1 MSNTTSNADE
11 AALQQ
16 EILIWYR
23 QQALEVPAEQLDQ
36 DILQLAQVHLAEM
49 HQGKI
54 APIETPTSTW
64 RRHPWALSSAASL
77 VLVVGLLMLNRS
89 LMEDSFAPSP
99 ITMSAPA
106 PQTMARMADA
116 QAIPSSNGPAEAI
129 VEHKKQTQKQQ
140 SKAALAVIEPQQNVM
155 SPAIV
160 ARSMEPRVLVSEN
173 HKTSLAESLQRL
185 QTLIDA
191 KDTAQAIVME
201 QQLVKNYPQL
211 IAEDVNP
218 AQLSQQQLALRLEFK
233 KLQQQLHPLA
243 K

>member
-1 MSNTTSNADE
+1 MSNTTSNTDD

-99 ITMSAPA
+99 IAMSAPA

-129 VEHKKQTQKQQ
+129 VEHQKQTQKQQ
-140 SKAALAVIEPQQNVM
+140 SKAAVAVIEPQQDAM

-160 ARSMEPRVLVSEN
+160 ARSMEPRVSVSEN
-173 HKTSLAESLQRL
+173 HKMSLAESLQRL

-201 QQLVKNYPQL
+201 QQLVKDYPQL
-211 IAEDVNP
+211 VAEDVNP
-218 AQLSQQQLALRLEFK
+218 AQLSQQQRVLRLEFK

>member
-1 MSNTTSNADE
+1 MSNTTSNTDE

-99 ITMSAPA
+99 IAMSAPA

-129 VEHKKQTQKQQ
+129 VEHQKQAQKQQ
-140 SKAALAVIEPQQNVM
+140 AKAALAVIEPQQNVM
-155 SPAIV
+155 NPAIV
-160 ARSMEPRVLVSEN
+160 ARSMEPRVSVSEN

-201 QQLVKNYPQL
+201 QQLVKDYPQL
-211 IAEDVNP
+211 VAEDVNP
-218 AQLSQQQLALRLEFK
+218 VQLSQQQLALRLEFK

>member
-1 MSNTTSNADE
+1 MSNTTSNTDD

-99 ITMSAPA
+99 IAMSAPA

-129 VEHKKQTQKQQ
+129 VEHQKQTQKQQ
-140 SKAALAVIEPQQNVM
+140 AKAASAVIEPQQDAM
-155 SPAIV
+155 SPAID
-160 ARSMEPRVLVSEN
+160 ARSMEPRVSVSEN

-201 QQLVKNYPQL
+201 QQLVKDYPQL
-211 IAEDVNP
+211 VAEDVNP
-218 AQLSQQQLALRLEFK
+218 VQLSQQQLALRLEFK

>member
-1 MSNTTSNADE
+1 MSNTTSNTDE

-99 ITMSAPA
+99 IAMSAPA

-129 VEHKKQTQKQQ
+129 VEHQKQTQKQQ
-140 SKAALAVIEPQQNVM
+140 AKAASAVIEPQQDAM
-155 SPAIV
+155 SPAID
-160 ARSMEPRVLVSEN
+160 ARSMEPRVSVSEN

-201 QQLVKNYPQL
+201 QQLVKDYPQL
-211 IAEDVNP
+211 VAEDVNP

-233 KLQQQLHPLA
+233 ELQQQLHQLA

>member
-1 MSNTTSNADE
+1 MSNTTSNTDD

-54 APIETPTSTW
+54 TPIETPTSTW

-99 ITMSAPA
+99 IAMSAPA

-129 VEHKKQTQKQQ
+129 VEHQKQTQKQQ
-140 SKAALAVIEPQQNVM
+140 AKAALAVIEPQQNVM
-155 SPAIV
+155 NPAIV
-160 ARSMEPRVLVSEN
+160 ARSMEPRVSVSEN

-201 QQLVKNYPQL
+201 QQLVKDYPQL
-211 IAEDVNP
+211 VAEDVNP

-233 KLQQQLHPLA
+233 KLQQQLHQLA